1 MLNCPNKSSNEWKH
15 LVEILGETTA
25 YKVFLANNEEVPD
38 FNTIEILT
46 NSIIK
51 EQRIDNF
58 DEILNKYKQE
68 FDKAKTYLN
77 IDDVKEYTEEQF
89 INRLSLLKKYNNS
102 LDSSLNIKFK
112 LSRYNGSLPNLYK
125 IRIDDVHDRYQKTS
139 NNPEITKDNAAFIL
153 NKLKNKFNI
162 NWEFNTNIEQA
173 GLYNPIL
180 NIIYINPDLM
190 YSDTPFHEFL
200 HPFIILLKDQNINLY
215 NKLIKEVENT
225 EIHYRVKELYPELTN
240 GQQLE
245 EALVQTIGIEA
256 SKEQL
261 KKPIR
266 TNFKI
271 FLNWISIKLR
281 QLFGK
286 SELKGLQY
294 STTINELSVLFNDPF
309 ISIDLS
315 KNKDTIIK
323 EQRVSQ
329 ITKQQDIIDKIL
341 FESNKLILNEDTHT
355 YVDKET
361 GTAYK
366 AVSKA
371 MYDIPGYGTVVN
383 SDEENEVLDRAARAG
398 SVIHMEASNYFTN
411 KNDESFKEQGLDDS
425 DKVKITDEAKKDFIN
440 TILSNSK
447 FKGKN
452 IKILSE
458 IIVADKENG
467 IAGTVD
473 LIVIDEK
480 GRVYIYDFKTS
491 ESGKVFKFYKKGFSP
506 KNQKST
512 ESKHNLQLSIY
523 SNILKQ
529 YGIITDTKGIIKVRY
544 SMSGN
549 NITKIWPER
558 ENSESGTGFDNMADD
573 NEDYKKILYY
583 RNSIEN
589 QEDERLASLKK
600 QAIRTL
606 EENVKQLEKVN
617 KLEAADKLNQIAQD
631 LFELNNDTAIA
642 HFISQA
648 GKLIE
653 LTKNRLQSDLVNKTL
668 TLSKLKEYTSYA
680 TGFDLLEEL
689 HDWAIESDKQD
700 IAQLVNQ
707 FIGDKNYIKNAY
719 ETYGSKILIQTLK
732 PEFNAIKTKY
742 RNEAIIKYNTLSES
756 EKQSISKEEFI
767 KQSLDKL
774 EDQIDLE
781 SEEILEQELKKASS
795 DISKLG
801 RWIFTMG
808 STKDPIIGPL
818 MRIITR
824 KINTANINSRKV
836 LETTLSVVEKLE
848 KQQSNSMFT
857 KMEDFYDFMLE
868 KDSNGKYT
876 QNIVIQYNEEFR
888 SLYYTFISELN
899 DELNDLS
906 NKYTFEKRK
915 ELRMQKTK
923 EFWDKYAPIKNKREY
938 AIDIKN
944 SIQELLDTNQITKDE
959 FTIISNNRK
968 KDFTTY
974 LSAETSELL
983 SNTLSSITKK
993 HRVLK
998 TEYVDK
1004 QWLKL
1009 EELRKTNPEDPK
1021 VLMYNQIVEM
1031 IRSGNAKLPVHERL
1045 GGYFQNKLPGILK
1058 DNYDQ
1063 LKSNGVLDTIKHNL
1077 KNAVSVREDD
1087 VTRGYGAIDKTTSKQ
1102 LKKLPVYFTNSI
1114 SEKDQNYDLATI
1126 VFKFYKMAEEY
1137 QQKSEIL
1144 PEIELAKLMLDKRL
1158 LKSTDKK
1165 GNPIFSVFSKNSR
1178 LGSEQAVNGYA
1189 SNIAEQFSDFIDAI
1203 FYGQKEKEQGSFT
1216 IPIVG
1221 KEVDI
1226 AKLGQTLQN
1235 YISLNLLGLNY
1246 VQAVNNVLVGE
1257 TNQLVEALA
1266 SDYITLKSYR
1276 KGAKMYDK
1284 EFISILNDVGTRK
1297 PTSMTNLLLN
1307 HFNIDSED
1315 LEITFKNNSKL
1326 QEVAKTSTVYWTM
1339 KSGEHFM
1346 KGRFLLGMLHEKI
1359 VHDKDGKILGP
1370 AINFFY
1376 KDENGSLKFDKEG
1389 IVNDFTLNDQLNFG
1403 AKINEINTY
1412 MHGAYGEMNWVALQ
1426 QGMFGRMALAYR
1438 RWIVPG
1444 LRRRYSKNGYN
1455 YLLDEYREGYYI
1467 TAGKFF
1473 TKLFK
1478 DLRIIQTVAWTEDW
1492 NNLTDHQKAN
1502 MKRFSVEFGVMIS
1515 LLFIASAMKDLGDDN
1530 KDDEWIA
1537 YWNYQASRMKTDMW
1551 FYSNPWES
1559 IKLLKSPMA
1568 AVSTIESIGKLVHQG
1583 VTDPFAVYV
1592 KGSEKGNNKFI
1603 KDFYDLVPVY
1613 RQLYRNIIDETSWLN
1628 K

>member
-1 MLNCPNKSSNEWKH
+1 MLKCPNKSTNEWRH
-15 LVEILGETTA
+15 LVETLGETYA
-25 YKVFLANNEEVPD
+25 YKVYLANNEEIPD
-38 FNTIEILT
+38 IVTI

-51 EQRIDNF
+51 EQRVDDF
-58 DEILNKYKQE
+58 DKIVNEYKQQ
-68 FDKAKTYLN
+68 FNKAKEYLK
-77 IDDVKEYTEEQF
+77 IDEAKEYTEEQF
-89 INRLSLLKKYNNS
+89 INKLQLLKKYNTQ

-125 IRIDDVHDRYQKTS
+125 IRIDDVYDRYQRTS
-139 NNPEITKDNAAFIL
+139 DNPQITIDNASFIL
-153 NKLKNKFNI
+153 NRLKNKFNI

-173 GLYNPIL
+173 GLYNPIT
-180 NIIYINPDLM
+180 NIVYINPSLM
-190 YSDTPFHEFL
+190 KSDTPFHEFL
-200 HPFIILLKDQNINLY
+200 HPFITLLKNQNKNLY
-215 NKLIKEVENT
+215 IKLINDVKNT
-225 EIHYRVKELYPELTN
+225 EVYYKTQLIYPDLNEE
-240 GQQLE
+240 QQLE

-256 SKEQL
+256 SKQVL
-261 KKPIR
+261 NKPIKS
-266 TNFKI
+266 NFKT

-281 QLFGK
+281 ELFGK
-286 SELKGLQY
+286 SELKGLDY
-294 STTINELSVLFNDPF
+294 NTTINELSTLFNDVS
-309 ISIDLS
+309 IKIDLS
-315 KNKDTIIK
+315 KNKNTEIK
-323 EQRVSQ
+323 EQRIQ
-329 ITKQQDIIDKIL
+329 HINKQQDIVDKIL
-341 FESNKLILNEDTHT
+341 FESSKLILNEDTHT

-411 KNDESFKEQGLDDS
+411 KNEESFKEQSLNDS
-425 DKVKITDEAKKDFIN
+425 DKIKITDTAKKEFID
-440 TILSNSK
+440 TILSNNK

-458 IIVADKENG
+458 VIVADKENG
-467 IAGTVD
+467 IAGTID
-473 LIVIDEK
+473 LIVVDEK
-480 GRVYIYDFKTS
+480 GKVYIYDFKTS
-491 ESGKVFKFYKKGFSP
+491 ESGKVFKFYKKGYSP

-529 YGIITDTKGIIKVRY
+529 YGILTDTKGIIKVRY
-544 SMSGN
+544 TLDGN

-573 NEDYKKILYY
+573 NDDYKKILYY

-589 QEDERLASLKK
+589 QEDERLATLKK

-617 KLEAADKLNQIAQD
+617 KLEAADRLDRIAQD

-648 GKLIE
+648 GKLLE
-653 LTKNRLQSDLVNKTL
+653 LTKNKLQSDLLNKTL

-707 FIGDKNYIKNAY
+707 FIGEKNYIKNAY

-732 PEFNAIKTKY
+732 PEFNAVKTKY
-742 RNEAIIKYNTLSES
+742 RNESIIKYNNLSES
-756 EKQSISKEEFI
+756 EKQSTSKEEFI
-767 KQSLDKL
+767 KQSLAKL
-774 EDQIDLE
+774 EDQINLE

-801 RWIFTMG
+801 RWIFTIG

-836 LETTLSVVEKLE
+836 LENTLINVEKLE
-848 KQQSNSMFT
+848 KQQSNSAFT

-868 KDSNGKYT
+868 KNDKGEYT
-876 QNIVIQYNEEFR
+876 QNIVIKYNENFR
-888 SLYYTFISELN
+888 NLYYTFISELN

-915 ELRMQKTK
+915 ELRIQKTK
-923 EFWDKYAPIKNKREY
+923 EFWDKHAPIKNKREY
-938 AIDIKN
+938 AIDIRD
-944 SIQELLDTNQITKDE
+944 SIKTLLDTNLITKNE
-959 FTIISNNRK
+959 FELISNNRK
-968 KDFTTY
+968 KDFTSY
-974 LSAETSELL
+974 LSVETAELL
-983 SNTLSSITKK
+983 SETLSKITKK
-993 HRVLK
+993 HRDLK
-998 TEYVDK
+998 KEFIDK
-1004 QWLKL
+1004 KWLEL
-1009 EELRKTNPEDPK
+1009 ENIRKTNPEDARIL
-1021 VLMYNQIVEM
+1021 VYDQIVEM
-1031 IRSGNAKLPVHERL
+1031 ITSANAKLPNNEKL

-1063 LKSNGVLDTIKHNL
+1063 LKSNGVLATIKHNL

-1102 LKKLPVYFTNSI
+1102 LKKLPIYYTNSV
-1114 SEKDQNYDLATI
+1114 SEKDQNYDIATI

-1137 QQKSEIL
+1137 QQKSDIL

-1158 LKSTDKK
+1158 LKATDKK

-1189 SNIAEQFSDFIDAI
+1189 NNIAEQFSDFIDAI

-1257 TNQLVEALA
+1257 TNQLIEAIA
-1266 SDYITLKSYR
+1266 SDYISLKNYR

-1284 EFISILNDVGTRK
+1284 EFISILSDVGSRK

-1315 LEITFKNNSKL
+1315 LEVTFKNNSKL

-1359 VHDKDGKILGP
+1359 VHDKDGKELGP

-1376 KDENGSLKFDKEG
+1376 KDENGSLKFDKNNE
-1389 IVNDFTLNDQLNFG
+1389 VVDFTLNDQLNFG

-1444 LRRRYSKNGYN
+1444 LRRRYSKEGYN
-1455 YLLDEYREGYYI
+1455 YLLDEYREGYYV

-1478 DLRIIQTVAWTEDW
+1478 ELRLIQTAAWTEDW

-1502 MKRFSVEFGVMIS
+1502 MKRFSVEIGVMIS
-1515 LLFIASAMKDLGDDN
+1515 LLFIAAAMKDLGDEN

-1551 FYSNPWES
+1551 FYSNPWEA

-1568 AVSTIESIGKLVHQG
+1568 AVSTIESVGKLVHQG
-1583 VTDPFAVYV
+1583 LTDPFAVYV
-1592 KGSEKGNNKFI
+1592 KGEEKGNNKFI
-1603 KDFYDLVPVY
+1603 KDFYDLVPIY